1 MSRLVGAGIL
11 VSAAAALLWV
21 AVGAAPVRADEEGDG
36 SGLSVGHT
44 LVCDTPQEVEAVLS
58 SNTSDMSARLIAI
71 NNRYGKESCNV
82 LTVLFYQGDAA
93 KTILSPEG
101 LVHIVKVD
109 IVGYRS
115 GDSWL
120 RLSKPMAQYAGVL
133 EKGSDV

>member
-1 MSRLVGAGIL
+1 MSKLFGAGIL
-11 VSAAAALLWV
+11 TSAAIALLWV
-21 AVGAAPVRADEEGDG
+21 TVGAAPVQADEEADE

-58 SNTSDMSARLIAI
+58 ATTSDMTARLIAI

-93 KTILSPEG
+93 KTILAPEG

-120 RLSKPMAQYAGVL
+120 RLSKPMEQYAGVL